1 MNECSFLQKNLTESQ
16 HESLVRD
23 LQSLNLTKYVSEV
36 AQAVVEAKLKMS
48 DINTAVHICSLLHQR
63 YHDFSPTLLENWQ
76 KVLALKK
83 DEKVCGFHMWSL
95 LNNELH
101 II

>member
-1 MNECSFLQKNLTESQ
+1 MFISQKNLTESQ

-36 AQAVVEAKLKMS
+36 AQAIVEAKLKMS

-83 DEKVCGFHMWSL
+83 DEKVYFITDMTEWSVVAGWV
-95 LNNELH
+95 
-101 II
+101 

>member
-1 MNECSFLQKNLTESQ
+1 M
-16 HESLVRD
+16 
-23 LQSLNLTKYVSEV
+23 SEV

-63 YHDFSPTLLENWQ
+63 YHDFAPTLLENWQ

-83 DEKVCGFHMWSL
+83 DEKVWFDNPVCVCSL
-95 LNNELH
+95 LRKEVNIPTFLSAKEAAQGLQKM
-101 II
+101 IKKGFYSLLL